1 MFFLSL
7 RTLSLIEFE
16 KKELLQKDSLE
27 KIDNDKSSINSLEAS
42 ILFFKIS
49 ITGFNNF
56 LFSLDKL

>member
-27 KIDNDKSSINSLEAS
+27 KIDNDKSSIKEEEEN
-42 ILFFKIS
+42 
-49 ITGFNNF
+49 
-56 LFSLDKL
+56 DKDSDKS